1 MAAHTTPEAP
11 KTSQRVMER
20 GFREFVPDFGLPRA
34 ALQDLQYNTSMT
46 TLLETARMVVRKLR
60 AAGHETYFAGGF
72 VRDRLLGRPI
82 HEIDIAT
89 AAPPDRVEALFPKT
103 VPVGKAFG
111 VILVLEGDHRFEV
124 ATFRSDGRYLDGRR
138 PESVAYSGP
147 EEDARRRDFTING
160 MFFDPETDRVLDFV
174 EGKADLDRRLVRA
187 IGDPK
192 ARFSEDRLRLLRAVR
207 FAGRFGFA
215 LDPATE
221 AAIREMAPGIAQV
234 SGERVRDELSKI
246 LTDASRS
253 KTLELLRATGLLP
266 LILPEVSAM
275 EGVPQPPE
283 YHPEG
288 DVWTHTKLALD
299 TLKEPTFEL
308 ALAVLLHDIG
318 KPRTLV
324 KADRIR
330 FNNHDKV
337 GADMASGIADRLKL
351 SNDQKDRIVWLVH
364 KHLAFLQWELMRE
377 STLKRLLAHEHIVDL
392 LKLVRADTLGS
403 MADDAY
409 VNRLEEIKS
418 TMKAEELKPPPLVTG
433 KDLIEMG
440 YAPGPAFKKALT
452 EIMDAQLE
460 GAVKDPGA
468 ARELA
473 RKILGPPSS
482 GSR

>member
-1 MAAHTTPEAP
+1 
-11 KTSQRVMER
+11 
-20 GFREFVPDFGLPRA
+20 
-34 ALQDLQYNTSMT
+34 
-46 TLLETARMVVRKLR
+46 
-60 AAGHETYFAGGF
+60 
-72 VRDRLLGRPI
+72 
-82 HEIDIAT
+82 
-89 AAPPDRVEALFPKT
+89 
-103 VPVGKAFG
+103 
-111 VILVLEGDHRFEV
+111 
-124 ATFRSDGRYLDGRR
+124 YLDGRR
-138 PESVAYSGP
+138 PESVAFSGP

-160 MFFDPETDRVLDFV
+160 MFFDPENERVLDFV
-174 EGKADLDRRLVRA
+174 DGRADLDRRLIRA
-187 IGDPK
+187 IGDPR

-253 KTLELLRATGLLP
+253 ATLELLHKTGLLSQ
-266 LILPEVSAM
+266 ILPEVAAM

-288 DVWTHTKLALD
+288 NVWTHTKLALD
-299 TLKEPTFEL
+299 TLKDPTFEL

-318 KPRTLV
+318 KPPTLV

-337 GADMASGIADRLKL
+337 GADMALRIADRLKL
-351 SNDQKDRIVWLVH
+351 SNDQKDRVVWLVH
-364 KHLAFLQWELMRE
+364 KHLAFLQWEQMRA
-377 STLKRLLAHEHIVDL
+377 STLKRIFAHDHIADL
-392 LKLVRADTLGS
+392 LRLVRADTLGS
-403 MADDAY
+403 KADDAY
-409 VNRLEEIKS
+409 VNRLEQIRS

-440 YAPGPAFKKALT
+440 YTPGPPFKKALT

-460 GAVKDPGA
+460 GALPD
-468 ARELA
+468 REAGLQLA
-473 RKILGPPSS
+473 RKILGPPTGKPDS
-482 GSR
+482 

>member
-1 MAAHTTPEAP
+1 
-11 KTSQRVMER
+11 
-20 GFREFVPDFGLPRA
+20 
-34 ALQDLQYNTSMT
+34 MT
-46 TLLETARMVVRKLR
+46 TLAEAAESIVRRLR
-60 AAGHETYFAGGF
+60 AAGHESYFAGGF

-138 PESVAYSGP
+138 PESVAFSGP

-160 MFFDPETDRVLDFV
+160 MFFDPEDERILDFV
-174 EGKADLDRRLVRA
+174 DGRADLDRRLIRA

-215 LDPATE
+215 IDPATE
-221 AAIREMAPGIAQV
+221 AAIREMAPGIVQV
-234 SGERVRDELSKI
+234 SGERVRDELAKI
-246 LTDASRS
+246 LTDPSRS
-253 KTLELLRATGLLP
+253 ATMELLRASGLLTR
-266 LILPEVSAM
+266 ILPEVAAM

-299 TLKEPTFEL
+299 TLKDPTFEL

-318 KPRTLV
+318 KPPTLV

-337 GADMASGIADRLKL
+337 GADMAARIVDRLKL

-364 KHLAFLQWELMRE
+364 KHLAFLQWEQMRA
-377 STLKRLLAHEHIVDL
+377 STLKRLLAHEHIGDL
-392 LKLVRADTLGS
+392 LRLVRADTLGS
-403 MADDAY
+403 KADDAY
-409 VNRLEEIKS
+409 VDRLEQIRA
-418 TMKAEELKPPPLVTG
+418 TMKVEELKPAPLVTG

-440 YAPGPAFKKALT
+440 YPPGPAFKKALT

-460 GAVKDPGA
+460 GVVRDREA
-468 ARELA
+468 AIQLA
-473 RKILGPPSS
+473 RKILGPSPT
-482 GSR
+482 R